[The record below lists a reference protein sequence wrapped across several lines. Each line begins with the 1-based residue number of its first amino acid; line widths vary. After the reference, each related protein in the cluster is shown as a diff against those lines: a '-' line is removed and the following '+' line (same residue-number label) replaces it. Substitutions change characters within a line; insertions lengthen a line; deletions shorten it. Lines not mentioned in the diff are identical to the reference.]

1 MTKYDREML
10 TDAAEQVSRAVGGG
24 EDYSGVS
31 FRDLLGNVTKGL
43 NVRSLAR
50 ETLRFYADCTG
61 ILCGFSDR
69 EIPAKDPR
77 FADAAWRENPGY
89 RRLAL
94 LYLAF
99 SDAVNRLAEAQPHWR
114 ERERAKFLAGIL
126 TSAMSPTNMLLGNPA
141 ALKRAL
147 DTGGRSLMRGFW
159 QMLTDI
165 AENGA
170 MPRQVN
176 TKNFRVGQTL
186 AATPGAVVM
195 RNDMLELLQYQP
207 TTGKVREIPTLL
219 IVPPIG
225 KYYFMDLAPKRS
237 FTEFAVSQG
246 FQVFIT
252 SWRNPSSKQSDW
264 GLDEYVQS
272 CLDAIDGVTEI
283 TGSKKVNILGLCA
296 GGIISTLVLN
306 YLIAKGDRRINAA
319 SFGVMLLD
327 FASEAPI
334 GAFNAR
340 PVISAAKRR
349 SATKG
354 ILPAKDLARVFD
366 WMRPNDLVWN
376 YWVNNYL
383 LGNDPPSFDILAW
396 STDGTNLP
404 GALHSQFLDIYG
416 NNALVRPGA
425 LKVLGVPIKLKRIN
439 IDTLVTGALTDHLT
453 PWKACYRT
461 TQLLGGNST
470 FVLSNAGHIA
480 SLVNPP
486 GNPKATY
493 CIGPKPGPNP
503 DQWLRRATKH
513 EGTWWSVWA
522 DWSASRSGAEMDA
535 RNHLGSDQYPVLC
548 AAPGRYVMGKA

>member
-1 MTKYDREML
+1 MSKYDRETL
-10 TDAAEQVSRAVGGG
+10 DEAAERAFRAVGGG

-31 FRDLLGNVTKGL
+31 FRELLSGVTSGFD
-43 NVRSLAR
+43 VRSLAR
-50 ETLRFYADCTG
+50 ESIRFYAECTG
-61 ILCGFSDR
+61 ILLGFSTR
-69 EIPAKDPR
+69 EVPTKDPR
-77 FADAAWRENPGY
+77 FADAAWRENPSY

-94 LYLAF
+94 VYLAF
-99 SDAVNRLAEAQPHWR
+99 CEAVNRLAEARPHWR
-114 ERERAKFLAGIL
+114 ERERAKFIAGIL
-126 TSAMSPTNMLLGNPA
+126 TSAVSPTNTLAGNPA

-147 DTGGRSLMRGFW
+147 DTGGMSLVRGAWNF
-159 QMLTDI
+159 LSDI

-176 TKNFRVGQTL
+176 TAEFRVGHNL
-186 AATPGAVVM
+186 AATPGSVVF
-195 RNDMLELLQYQP
+195 RNEMLEVLQYQP
-207 TTGKVREIPTLL
+207 STPTVRAIPTLM

-246 FQVFIT
+246 IQLFTT
-252 SWRNPSSKQSDW
+252 SWRNPTGAQGHW
-264 GLDEYVQS
+264 GLDEYAQC
-272 CLDAIDGVTEI
+272 CLEAMDAVTEI
-283 TGSKKVNILGLCA
+283 TGSEKLNILGLCA
-296 GGIISTLVLN
+296 GGLISTLAMN
-306 YLIAKGDRRINAA
+306 FMSAKGDKRVNAA

-327 FASEAPI
+327 WDTEAPI
-334 GAFNAR
+334 GAFSAG

-349 SATKG
+349 SASKG

-383 LGNDPPSFDILAW
+383 LGKDPPAFDILAW
-396 STDGTNLP
+396 SADGTNLP
-404 GALHSQFLDIYG
+404 RALHSQFLDIYA
-416 NNALVRPGA
+416 NNPLVRPGA
-425 LKVLGVPIKLKRIN
+425 LKVLGVPVKLKRIN
-439 IDTLVTGALTDHLT
+439 VDTFVTGALTDHLT

-493 CIGPKPGPNP
+493 FIGPKPGADPE
-503 DQWLRRATKH
+503 QWLRRATKH
-513 EGTWWSVWA
+513 EGTWWSAWA
-522 DWSASRSGAEMDA
+522 TWSMNRSGKEQGAPD
-535 RNHLGSDQYPVLC
+535 RLGSDQFPVLC
-548 AAPGRYVMGKA
+548 PAPGDYVLGKA